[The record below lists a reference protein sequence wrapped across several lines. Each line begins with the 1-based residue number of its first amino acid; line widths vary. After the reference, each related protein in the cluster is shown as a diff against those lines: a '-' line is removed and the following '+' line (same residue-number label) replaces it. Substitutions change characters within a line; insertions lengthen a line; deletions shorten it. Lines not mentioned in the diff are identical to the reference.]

1 MSSVFEIE
9 GVREIPWHNLWW
21 FSLTWILS
29 WFVLLLINMWHNNT
43 LIDTW
48 FVLTHRKT
56 MLFWITVYW
65 MLLFVNVVSG
75 APPSRLCQ
83 CVIVFMSNLVQILFA
98 LNDLSYTNTITLM
111 SWFIFFILYVFAL
124 YYIVCMY
131 PLYTTCALLLLS
143 IVWLKYVFPCVLLV
157 DNYVSLNQCDLN
169 FHFFE
174 TWPWWFVWWSWRVH
188 LTLLIFTFD
197 LDLYW
202 WYLW

>member
-9 GVREIPWHNLWW
+9 GAREIPWHNLWW

-83 CVIVFMSNLVQILFA
+83 CFHVQPWTDTMFFEWFSL
-98 LNDLSYTNTITLM
+98 TLTPLP
-111 SWFIFFILYVFAL
+111 WCHDVFFILYVFAL

>member
-43 LIDTW
+43 IIDTW

-65 MLLFVNVVSG
+65 MLMFVNVVSG

-83 CVIVFMSNLVQILFA
+83 CVFMSNLVQILFA

-111 SWFIFFILYVFAL
+111 SWYIFCTLCIL
-124 YYIVCMY
+124 
-131 PLYTTCALLLLS
+131 LYTIMYACILCTWLAPLLLLS
-143 IVWLKYVFPCVLLV
+143 IFWLICISMCPTGV
-157 DNYVSLNQCDLN
+157 
-169 FHFFE
+169 
-174 TWPWWFVWWSWRVH
+174 
-188 LTLLIFTFD
+188 
-197 LDLYW
+197 
-202 WYLW
+202 